1 MKINILLITAIG
13 ILLSACQVQAVEYEV
28 VILGTLGGDPS
39 YIAKPNETDLDG
51 NPRITGERIDMGAY
65 EYEDYEAQ
73 FIDSGISLIGTLYSV
88 VAWGDYDNDGDL
100 DLAVCGQ
107 RNSKI
112 YKNNG
117 YGIFT
122 DIAAV
127 LPKTAITGAFVW
139 GDYDND
145 GDLDFAIDGADFTR
159 I

>member
-73 FIDSGISLIGTLYSV
+73 FIDSALIQG
-88 VAWGDYDNDGDL
+88 
-100 DLAVCGQ
+100 
-107 RNSKI
+107 
-112 YKNNG
+112 
-117 YGIFT
+117 
-122 DIAAV
+122 
-127 LPKTAITGAFVW
+127 
-139 GDYDND
+139 
-145 GDLDFAIDGADFTR
+145 
-159 I
+159 